1 MYDFLLSAKDAHKT
15 VIQFKQSQIETEEDY
30 EKRVQ
35 QTVEKNLKKIN
46 DSISKAAAKGETNV
60 SFMYPNE
67 PFINRVLFDTT
78 DILVE
83 KGYAVKKYP
92 LVYGEDIPTNW
103 RVIIDWSMPLYEDI

>member
-15 VIQFKQSQIETEEDY
+15 VIQFKQSQIKTEEEC

-46 DSISKAAAKGETNV
+46 DSISKAATKGKTNV
-60 SFMYPNE
+60 SFIYPNE
-67 PFINRVLFDTT
+67 SFANCILFDTT

-83 KGYAVKKYP
+83 KGYTVKKQP
-92 LVYGEDIPTNW
+92 LVYGEDMPINW
-103 RVIIDWSMPLYEDI
+103 RVIIDWEYAFV